1 VDGVKEVGFAAPIES
16 HKAIDFFGK
25 LYLRL
30 CVVLKLLKEDI
41 FEVHLAQT
49 VGFLTIFAFGLKI
62 QPFSLYLRPNLAYF
76 ILNDMAKKS
85 TATKAKAK
93 YSKET
98 YAYWYES
105 MLLMRRFEE
114 KAGQLYGQQ
123 KIRGF
128 CHLYIGQEAC
138 ASGAITALEKDDK
151 WITAYRDHAHPL
163 GLGTDPG
170 AVMAELYGKSTGT
183 TKGKGGSMHI
193 FDKERNFLG
202 GHGIVG
208 AQVPM
213 GLGIGFAEKYKGTK
227 NLCICY
233 MGDGAVRQGA
243 VHEAFNLAML
253 YKVPVIFVIEN
264 NGYAMGTSVARTSNV
279 TELYQIGEGYDMPSF
294 PVDGMNVEAIHEA
307 VSEAAE
313 RARRGD
319 GPTLLEFRTYRY
331 KGHSMSDPQKYRTKE
346 EVEEYKQRDP
356 IEQVKATILENKI
369 LSEEEISEINARV
382 KKQVDDSVK
391 FAEESPWPDG
401 QDAFKDVYMQ
411 EDYPFV
417 ME

>member
-1 VDGVKEVGFAAPIES
+1 
-16 HKAIDFFGK
+16 
-25 LYLRL
+25 
-30 CVVLKLLKEDI
+30 
-41 FEVHLAQT
+41 
-49 VGFLTIFAFGLKI
+49 
-62 QPFSLYLRPNLAYF
+62 
-76 ILNDMAKKS
+76 MAKK
-85 TATKAKAK
+85 TAATKSKVK

-98 YAYWYES
+98 YTFWYES

-138 ASGAITALEKDDK
+138 AAGAITALEKDDK

-170 AVMAELYGKSTGT
+170 AVMAELYGKATGT

-193 FDKERNFLG
+193 FDKERNFMG

-227 NLCICY
+227 NLCICH

-253 YKVPVIFVIEN
+253 YKTPVIFVIEN
-264 NGYAMGTSVARTSNV
+264 NGYAMGT
-279 TELYQIGEGYDMPSF
+279 
-294 PVDGMNVEAIHEA
+294 
-307 VSEAAE
+307 
-313 RARRGD
+313 
-319 GPTLLEFRTYRY
+319 
-331 KGHSMSDPQKYRTKE
+331 
-346 EVEEYKQRDP
+346 
-356 IEQVKATILENKI
+356 
-369 LSEEEISEINARV
+369 
-382 KKQVDDSVK
+382 
-391 FAEESPWPDG
+391 
-401 QDAFKDVYMQ
+401 
-411 EDYPFV
+411 
-417 ME
+417 

>member
-1 VDGVKEVGFAAPIES
+1 
-16 HKAIDFFGK
+16 
-25 LYLRL
+25 
-30 CVVLKLLKEDI
+30 
-41 FEVHLAQT
+41 
-49 VGFLTIFAFGLKI
+49 
-62 QPFSLYLRPNLAYF
+62 
-76 ILNDMAKKS
+76 
-85 TATKAKAK
+85 
-93 YSKET
+93 
-98 YAYWYES
+98 

-138 ASGAITALEKDDK
+138 ASGAITALTKDDK
-151 WITAYRDHAHPL
+151 WITAYRCHAHPL

-170 AVMAELYGKSTGT
+170 AIMAELYGKATGT

-208 AQVPM
+208 AQIPM
-213 GLGIGFAEKYKGTK
+213 GLGVAFAEKYAGTK
-227 NLCICY
+227 NLCIAK

-243 VHEAFNLAML
+243 VHEAFNLAMI
-253 YKVPVIFVIEN
+253 YKTPVIFVIEN

-279 TELYQIGEGYDMPSF
+279 TELYKIGEAYDMPSF
-294 PVDGMNVEAIHEA
+294 PVDGMNVEAVHEA
-307 VSEAAE
+307 VAEAAA

-319 GPTLLEFRTYRY
+319 GPTLLEFRTYRF
-331 KGHSMSDPQKYRTKE
+331 KGHSMSDPQKYRSKE

-356 IEQVKATILENKI
+356 IEQVLATIQENE
-369 LSEEEISEINARV
+369 LMTEAEIEAINKKV
-382 KKQVDDSVK
+382 KTQVDEAVK

-401 QDAFKDVYMQ
+401 MDAFKDVYVQ

>member
-1 VDGVKEVGFAAPIES
+1 
-16 HKAIDFFGK
+16 
-25 LYLRL
+25 
-30 CVVLKLLKEDI
+30 
-41 FEVHLAQT
+41 
-49 VGFLTIFAFGLKI
+49 
-62 QPFSLYLRPNLAYF
+62 
-76 ILNDMAKKS
+76 MAKK
-85 TATKAKAK
+85 TAATKSKVN

-98 YAYWYES
+98 YSYWYES

-138 ASGAITALEKDDK
+138 ASGAISALTKDDK
-151 WITAYRDHAHPL
+151 WITAYRCHAHPL

-170 AVMAELYGKSTGT
+170 AVMAELFGKVTGT

-193 FDKERNFLG
+193 FDKEKNFYG

-213 GLGIGFAEKYKGTK
+213 GLGLGFAEKYKGTK
-227 NLCICY
+227 NLAICY

-243 VHEAFNLAML
+243 FHEALNLAML
-253 YKVPVIFVIEN
+253 YKTPVIFVIEN
-264 NGYAMGTSVARTSNV
+264 NGYAMGTAVKRSSNV
-279 TELYQIGEGYDMPSF
+279 DDLSTLGESYDMPSF
-294 PVDGMNVEAIHEA
+294 AVDGMNVEAVHEA
-307 VSEAAE
+307 VAEAAD

-319 GPTLLEFRTYRY
+319 GPTLLEMRTYRY

-356 IEQVKATILENKI
+356 IEQVLGTIRDHKI
-369 LSEEEISEINARV
+369 LTEEEIEGIIAKV
-382 KKQVDDSVK
+382 KNQVNEAVK

-401 QDAFKDVYMQ
+401 MDAFKDVYVQ